1 MNRRTLTARLENKRA
16 SFRTMKN
23 PKTSIKLTP
32 ARGPNTNRKHLMGL
46 RMSPASHLKS
56 LFSLI
61 SILLKM
67 MLPKNSNKKNQ
78 KVFNLLQAPHLKSK
92 SHIQR
97 LLLTMKKTKAGKA
110 RTVLLPR
117 IRQHKK
123 LRLRKLK
130 RRSLSK
136 MPLLNP

>member
-1 MNRRTLTARLENKRA
+1 MNRRTMTARSESKRA

-23 PKTSIKLTP
+23 LKTSIKLTP

-46 RMSPASHLKS
+46 RMSLSSHLKS

-67 MLPKNSNKKNQ
+67 MSPKNNNKKNQ
-78 KVFNLLQAPHLKSK
+78 KMFNPHLKSK

-97 LLLTMKKTKAGKA
+97 LLLTMKKTKAGKD
-110 RTVLLPR
+110 RIVPLPP
-117 IRQHKK
+117 IHQHKK
-123 LRLRKLK
+123 SRLRKLK
-130 RRSLSK
+130 RKSLSK
-136 MPLLNP
+136 MPLSQ